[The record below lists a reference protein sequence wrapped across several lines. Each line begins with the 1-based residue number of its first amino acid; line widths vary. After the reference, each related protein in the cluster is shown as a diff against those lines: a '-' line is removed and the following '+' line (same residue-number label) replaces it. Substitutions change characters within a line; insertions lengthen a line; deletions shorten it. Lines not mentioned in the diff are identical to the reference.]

1 MVFMKS
7 VWTSFLILGLSC
19 WTLTPAAM
27 AQQASSNPTRCENS
41 FGKQPVNTTVE
52 TCRLELTG
60 PITQAK
66 RVKILETLGK
76 TYLAQNEA
84 DLAIATWNEASQ
96 YSPLNRE
103 DLLAAESWTRLQV
116 LIGQTYAQTDRMEKA
131 EAHFQKILGTVEQ
144 TVGRYSLPAGMV
156 QDALGTYYALQN
168 KPSEA
173 EAAFKRSR
181 IVYEIRLGKTNARTL
196 ETRMNHAVGLLDM
209 EKEQEALEIFQVLAE
224 IINSSPSYAKEPIR
238 AEILTFLGTLQ
249 MRGDNLQDA
258 ARNYQTAF
266 EVRQAAFG
274 ANDIRTSQSLN
285 NLGVVLYRA
294 GDLKRAEIALSRA
307 YIIRT
312 DALGSED
319 PLTLSTQKNLQAVI
333 AAQNSAAKGSTES
346 VKRN

>member
-1 MVFMKS
+1 MKGA
-7 VWTSFLILGLSC
+7 WTFSFLLGLC
-19 WTLTPAAM
+19 AWALAPAAS
-27 AQQASSNPTRCENS
+27 AQEGGSNPSRCETS
-41 FGKQPVNTTVE
+41 FGKDPVSTTVE

-76 TYLAQNEA
+76 AYLAQNEA
-84 DLAIATWNEASQ
+84 DLAITTWNEASQ
-96 YSPLNRE
+96 YSPLSRE
-103 DLLAAESWTRLQV
+103 NQAAAEAWTRLQV
-116 LIGQTYAQTDRMEKA
+116 LIGQTYSQADQMARA
-131 EAHFQKILGTVEQ
+131 EAHFQKTLSTVENSI
-144 TVGRYSLPAGMV
+144 GRYSLPAGMV
-156 QDALGTYYALQN
+156 QDALGSFYALQN
-168 KPSEA
+168 KADEA

-209 EKEQEALEIFQVLAE
+209 QKEQEAQESFQVLAE
-224 IINSSPSYAKEPIR
+224 IINSSPIYKNEPIR

-249 MRGDNLQDA
+249 MRSDQLEA
-258 ARNYQTAF
+258 AATNYQTAF

-274 ANDIRTSQSLN
+274 PNDIRTSQSLN

-294 GDLKRAEIALSRA
+294 GDLKRAEMALSRA
-307 YIIRT
+307 YIIRA
-312 DALGSED
+312 DSLGSAD

-333 AAQNSAAKGSTES
+333 AAQNAAKTVPAES